1 MPAHSTLRPIPLSH
15 RLVLPVSAEL
25 IPELQRLGQRL
36 QQARQAQ
43 GISLSDQA
51 EHLHMGAEQLRAL
64 EQGNREELPEAVFVV
79 AQARRVAT
87 SLGLDI
93 DEDIAALRGNQAFLA
108 RPGQRQQQ
116 PRPVA
121 AAAPAQRQGGRPDPA
136 ARRAPGAGPA
146 RLPLRLLGLGVV
158 VLAVAGLAWGLRRSL
173 SGARLE
179 AQMPAQLPAA
189 TPQEPT
195 STSPPASPSDPAAR
209 AAGAPQPPSELV
221 LRSAEPS
228 WLEVRA
234 AGGELLFR
242 GTLEGEQRFPLG
254 GELQVLAGRP
264 DLVTAS
270 TAASPGRP
278 LGPIEAVTWY
288 RFSPGGAPAPA
299 P

>member
-1 MPAHSTLRPIPLSH
+1 MPAHSTLRPIPLAH

-121 AAAPAQRQGGRPDPA
+121 AAAPAQRQGGKPDPA
-136 ARRAPGAGPA
+136 ARRPAGAGPA

-158 VLAVAGLAWGLRRSL
+158 VLAGAGLAWGLQRSL

-195 STSPPASPSDPAAR
+195 STSPPAS
-209 AAGAPQPPSELV
+209 PSELV

-242 GTLEGEQRFPLG
+242 GTLEGEQRFPLD

-270 TAASPGRP
+270 TDAAPGRP